1 VGQFSGKDIL
11 GNKHSREVSFIHENG
26 FILVDV
32 IFNNKLPMRFIFDTG
47 AQNTILFDKIFADFT
62 AVKYDDKI
70 RILGSDLSG
79 PIIANIGRDVSLGL
93 SDLPK
98 VKRDIIVLDEDYINI
113 QEVVGAEVHGI
124 LGTDYF
130 KNLLIEID
138 YIKSKIKFHNPDL
151 FEYTHLQ
158 NFEKIKA
165 DIYKNKAYLLSTV
178 TYSGKTPIKAKV
190 LLDTGASVSLLL
202 HLSHNE
208 NIVLPEKTITGVL
221 GKGLGGNLEGY
232 IGLISN
238 FQLASFKFD
247 NLISNFQDIDTT
259 MIDMDDVYRDG
270 ILGNSLLSRFH
281 IFIDY
286 RKEYLYLKPN
296 RNFKNEFTINKSG
309 LNLIATGKDL
319 NEYVVTDVLENST
332 GDEAGILK
340 GDVIYS
346 VGPWYNKRSNLSRT
360 LDYLSGKENKEV
372 RIEIKRIVDGQ
383 LEKHKFKF
391 RLKNPLLQ
399 STSNIQ
405 NPNIES
411 IFPDLDF
418 IVDN

>member
-1 VGQFSGKDIL
+1 
-11 GNKHSREVSFIHENG
+11 
-26 FILVDV
+26 
-32 IFNNKLPMRFIFDTG
+32 MRFIFDTG